1 VSNDRGGVV
10 VVNGDIKGKKR
21 PGGGA
26 GHPGGGGGFS
36 GGQSYETVL
45 NSNNES
51 VTMGESNGQPDL
63 TNAQL
68 AGPLRHASFVTGCG
82 APDDMKVQVR
92 VAVRM
97 GVPIGVTVSTTP
109 PNGGIAGCIDRAVR
123 GLRWQANPKT
133 DFVTTN
139 Y

>member
-1 VSNDRGGVV
+1 M
-10 VVNGDIKGKKR
+10 
-21 PGGGA
+21 
-26 GHPGGGGGFS
+26 
-36 GGQSYETVL
+36 SYEAVL

-51 VTMGESNGQPDL
+51 ITMGEATGPDL

-68 AGPLRHASFVTGCG
+68 AGPLRHASFVVSCG

-97 GVPIGVTVSTTP
+97 GVPVGVTVATTP
-109 PNGGIAGCIDRAVR
+109 PSTGVQACIDRAVR
-123 GLRWQANPKT
+123 GLRWPQNAKT